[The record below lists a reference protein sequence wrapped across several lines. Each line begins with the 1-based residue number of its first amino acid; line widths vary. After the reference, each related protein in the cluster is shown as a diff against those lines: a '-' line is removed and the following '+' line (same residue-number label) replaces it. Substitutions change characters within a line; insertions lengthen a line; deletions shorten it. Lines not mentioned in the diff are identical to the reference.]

1 MSNTCALMSMK
12 RVLLFGKRKPGSPEA
27 RQSNVWKGNRITDCI
42 LTIKQAL
49 QAPRASACAR
59 QHLQTGKPYLQFV
72 CISYAK
78 TTTRLCLCH
87 ETRYAK

>member
-49 QAPRASACAR
+49 QAPRAETCAR
-59 QHLQTGKPYLQFV
+59 YHLQTGKLYLQFV

-78 TTTRLCLCH
+78 TVRAYAPCY